1 MSYTLKL
8 LICYHK
14 KSVLLKDDVLTPI
27 HVGRALAR
35 RNMNE
40 NSSQLKWLEENM
52 IGDDTGENISEK
64 NSSYNELTAAY
75 WAWKN
80 YDKLG
85 NPDYIGLMH
94 YRRHFIFRE
103 SPDVVEEVL
112 GIDHNY
118 FKRINYNKD
127 TVLHLMD
134 DCDYVAHIGHV
145 DEVYKHYKENHH
157 IEDLD
162 LAISILK
169 DKYPAYA
176 STADDYLKMS
186 YVNLCNMFI
195 MPRKMFFD
203 YCAWLFDVLQEFENK
218 VDLTEKRL
226 FISERLTGI
235 YIEHQKRKGLRLKAL
250 SATLVL
256 EDINIPVVI
265 PYCGDTFRMAVTMSS
280 IMSNAA
286 RTTHI
291 DFYILH
297 QGELTGAEFKCL
309 TERYPGNKVDYV
321 DVTASLNNSGILWH
335 QFKFPQ
341 HYPIVVSAILPEVN
355 KLLYIDENTFFF
367 GDIARLYAACNNDE
381 FMVIGI
387 PDNSLNS
394 IGLKQCSIFSI
405 NTLRI
410 RKCMDN
416 DISNP
421 EANCSAA
428 SVFRKNIE
436 NQIGYFPCWTY
447 VLPGSD
453 EDDKIFYEKI
463 HAEQRG
469 EHWSRIFMYFK
480 KDAEPWKKIWAISSM
495 FWWEVAYTIPAEIA
509 FTGVDEEALK
519 NIDNIYADLLKKHAF
534 ISGLELNEKPE
545 TKCGIIKKTI
555 NYFKSYGLKKTII
568 KIINKISAR

>member
-195 MPRKMFFD
+195 MPRKMFLIIVPG
-203 YCAWLFDVLQEFENK
+203 CLISCRNLK
-218 VDLTEKRL
+218 IRL
-226 FISERLTGI
+226 I
-235 YIEHQKRKGLRLKAL
+235 
-250 SATLVL
+250 
-256 EDINIPVVI
+256 
-265 PYCGDTFRMAVTMSS
+265 
-280 IMSNAA
+280 
-286 RTTHI
+286 
-291 DFYILH
+291 
-297 QGELTGAEFKCL
+297 
-309 TERYPGNKVDYV
+309 
-321 DVTASLNNSGILWH
+321 
-335 QFKFPQ
+335 
-341 HYPIVVSAILPEVN
+341 
-355 KLLYIDENTFFF
+355 
-367 GDIARLYAACNNDE
+367 
-381 FMVIGI
+381 
-387 PDNSLNS
+387 
-394 IGLKQCSIFSI
+394 
-405 NTLRI
+405 
-410 RKCMDN
+410 
-416 DISNP
+416 
-421 EANCSAA
+421 
-428 SVFRKNIE
+428 
-436 NQIGYFPCWTY
+436 
-447 VLPGSD
+447 
-453 EDDKIFYEKI
+453 
-463 HAEQRG
+463 
-469 EHWSRIFMYFK
+469 
-480 KDAEPWKKIWAISSM
+480 
-495 FWWEVAYTIPAEIA
+495 
-509 FTGVDEEALK
+509 
-519 NIDNIYADLLKKHAF
+519 
-534 ISGLELNEKPE
+534 
-545 TKCGIIKKTI
+545 
-555 NYFKSYGLKKTII
+555 
-568 KIINKISAR
+568 